1 MGISPGRR
9 EVIRLV
15 YFCPEFGAARKKIEG
30 EYSMA
35 LKKIGFIGTGVMG
48 SSMARHLH
56 EAGFEVSVYTR
67 TKEKARELLDMGMKW
82 QDTPAALAAGVDVVI
97 SMVGYPRDVES
108 VYLGEKGVLSA
119 KQGGYI
125 VDMTTSSPK
134 LAQKLYEAAKE
145 KGVASL
151 DAPVS
156 GGDLGA
162 RNATLAIMVGG
173 DEAAFK
179 ELLPVFQAMGKTINY
194 FGGAGSGQYTKMAN
208 QIAIAAGMLGVAES
222 LAYAQKMGLDAQK
235 VLETIETGAAGSWS
249 LSNLGRRMLKGDDKP
264 GFYIKHFL
272 KDMRIA
278 IESAQEAGM
287 ELPGLKKA
295 KELYDQLAERGM
307 EDKGTQAII
316 QWYQG

>member
-15 YFCPEFGAARKKIEG
+15 YFCPEVGAARKKIEG

-179 ELLPVFQAMGKTINY
+179 ELLPVFQVMGKTIN
-194 FGGAGSGQYTKMAN
+194 
-208 QIAIAAGMLGVAES
+208 
-222 LAYAQKMGLDAQK
+222 
-235 VLETIETGAAGSWS
+235 
-249 LSNLGRRMLKGDDKP
+249 
-264 GFYIKHFL
+264 
-272 KDMRIA
+272 
-278 IESAQEAGM
+278 
-287 ELPGLKKA
+287 
-295 KELYDQLAERGM
+295 
-307 EDKGTQAII
+307 
-316 QWYQG
+316 

>member
-1 MGISPGRR
+1 MA
-9 EVIRLV
+9 IRT
-15 YFCPEFGAARKKIEG
+15 
-30 EYSMA
+30 
-35 LKKIGFIGTGVMG
+35 IGFIGTGVMG
-48 SSMARHLH
+48 SSMAKHLH

-82 QDTPAALAAGVDVVI
+82 QDTPAVLAAGVDVVI
-97 SMVGYPRDVES
+97 SMVGYPQDVES

-134 LAQKLYEAAKE
+134 LAQKLYEAARE
-145 KGVASL
+145 KGIASL

-162 RNATLAIMVGG
+162 RNATLAIMAGG

-179 ELLPVFQAMGKTINY
+179 ELLPVFQAMGRTINY
-194 FGGAGSGQYTKMAN
+194 FGSAGSGQYTKMAN

-222 LAYAQKMGLDAQK
+222 LAYAKKMGLDAQK

-278 IESAQEAGM
+278 IESAEEAGM

-295 KELYDQLAERGM
+295 KELYDQLAERGL

>member
-1 MGISPGRR
+1 M
-9 EVIRLV
+9 EIR
-15 YFCPEFGAARKKIEG
+15 
-30 EYSMA
+30 
-35 LKKIGFIGTGVMG
+35 KIGFIGTGVMG
-48 SSMARHLH
+48 SSMAKHLQS
-56 EAGFEVSVYTR
+56 AGYELSVYTR
-67 TKEKARELLDMGMKW
+67 TKAKAQELLGLGMKW
-82 QDTPAALAAGVDVVI
+82 CSNPAELAGNVDVVI
-97 SMVGYPRDVES
+97 SMVGYPSDVES
-108 VYLGEKGVLSA
+108 VYLGENGVLST
-119 KQGGYI
+119 KKGGYI

-134 LAQKLYEAAKE
+134 LAQKIYAAAKE
-145 KGVASL
+145 KGIAAL

-162 RNATLAIMVGG
+162 RNATLAIMAGG
-173 DEAAFK
+173 DENAFK

-222 LAYAQKMGLDAQK
+222 LAYAQRMGLDAMK
-235 VLETIETGAAGSWS
+235 VLETIEKGAAGSWS

-278 IESAQEAGM
+278 IESAEEAGLN
-287 ELPGLKKA
+287 LPGLHKA

-316 QWYQG
+316 HWYMERE